1 LSTERRLIEE
11 EQPAGA
17 LLALA
22 ILTGVT
28 AAAAY
33 ILLAYFLSDVVSR
46 VFLEEETLADVLSS
60 LYFMMLLLFIR
71 GCSIWGRELLAH
83 RSATIVKGSLRAQL
97 SNKLIILGPFYTRA
111 ERSGELVST
120 IVEGVE
126 SLDSFITQ
134 YLTAKALAFLV
145 PILVFLTILYL
156 DPWTTLIF
164 LAAVPMMLLI
174 LALIGGRAKAITER
188 RFLEMSWMS
197 AFFLDILQGLTTLK
211 LFGREQEQ
219 AGNIKQISDEYG
231 STTMEVLRT
240 AFQSSLVM
248 EWAATAATA
257 MVALTVSLRLLNGS
271 LPFSVALTVLL
282 LTPEFFLPI
291 RQYALRFH
299 AGTAG
304 KAAADRI
311 YSILDT
317 GPSKA
322 DPDKSKLKSPLP
334 QKLDISFE
342 NVSFA
347 YEDGK
352 GPALRDFSLRLAQG
366 SRLLIVGPT
375 GAGKTTIS
383 QLLLR
388 FTRPDSGRV
397 MVGGV
402 PLDSIDENVWRR
414 QIAWL
419 PQLPHI
425 FHGSIADNIRLA
437 RPDATLEDITSAAI
451 AAHADDFIT
460 VLPHGYETAAGEHG
474 ARLSGGQRQRIALAR
489 AILKDSP
496 ILILDEPTSHLD
508 RHSERFFRQTLK
520 QLMAGRTAIV
530 ISHRLVLASDFDH
543 IVVLEQGRV
552 AESGS
557 HDELLSRKGKYSQL
571 SASENQRFMVR
582 GVE

>member
-425 FHGSIADNIRLA
+425 FLLPALLSLPMPMISSLSCPTATKRL
-437 RPDATLEDITSAAI
+437 
-451 AAHADDFIT
+451 
-460 VLPHGYETAAGEHG
+460 
-474 ARLSGGQRQRIALAR
+474 
-489 AILKDSP
+489 
-496 ILILDEPTSHLD
+496 
-508 RHSERFFRQTLK
+508 
-520 QLMAGRTAIV
+520 
-530 ISHRLVLASDFDH
+530 LASMALDLAADS
-543 IVVLEQGRV
+543 
-552 AESGS
+552 ASGS
-557 HDELLSRKGKYSQL
+557 LLPAPFSKIRPS
-571 SASENQRFMVR
+571 
-582 GVE
+582 